1 MLRLEAREGFM
12 NCLECAAL
20 ARTLKAAFAKYMDAR
35 SAVFYRVSTE
45 IAAMKQVDMERAR
58 ASLQEH
64 ELVCRLG
71 AEVGPTTD
79 LEVENPGAGK
89 RPGEQFL
96 ATDDAR

>member
-1 MLRLEAREGFM
+1 M
-12 NCLECAAL
+12 NCLECTAL
-20 ARTLKAAFAKYMDAR
+20 ARTLKAALAKYMDAR

-64 ELVCRLG
+64 ELVCPLG
-71 AEVGPTTD
+71 AEVGPTTGTD
-79 LEVENPGAGK
+79 LDVENPGAGK